1 MIFYLS
7 CTGNTKWAADFLAET
22 TADRLIDMSAEKPC
36 ATYAVLPGER
46 IGFCFPVHG
55 WRPPKLVRD
64 FVRRMHF
71 NFADNAPHFCYALC
85 TAGDTV
91 GEAMKI
97 FKSDLSE
104 CGIHV
109 DSCASLLMP
118 ESYVGLPFM
127 DVDNHANELRK
138 KTQAKTDLQTF
149 AREAAEKKC
158 GINRLHIGHWPRI
171 NSRIIGEVFVRN
183 IITDKHFRVNEG
195 KCLKCGKCIRVCP
208 VHNIATDSN
217 GMPEWLHS
225 GRCLACFAC
234 YHHCPTRAIE
244 YGKRTKRKGQ
254 YYYNKTDEHK
264 TK

>member
-7 CTGNTKWAADFLAET
+7 CTGNTKWAAEILAKAT
-22 TADRLIDMSAEKPC
+22 SDRLIDMSAESHHE
-36 ATYAVLPGER
+36 AYQVLPGER

-64 FVRRMHF
+64 FVHRLCFHF
-71 NFADNAPHFCYALC
+71 TDAATPFCYALC

-127 DVDNHANELRK
+127 DVDTPANELRK
-138 KTQAKTDLQTF
+138 KKQAGTDLKTF
-149 AREAAEKKC
+149 AKEIAEKKR
-158 GINRLHIGHWPRI
+158 GINRLHIGRWPRI
-171 NSRIIGEVFVRN
+171 NSRIIGEVFVRS
-183 IITDKHFRVNEG
+183 IITDKYFKVNED
-195 KCLKCGKCIRVCP
+195 KCLRCGKCAKVCP
-208 VHNIATDSN
+208 MHNIVTDSN
-217 GMPEWLHS
+217 GLPEWLHTN
-225 GRCLACFAC
+225 RCLACFAC
-234 YHHCPTRAIE
+234 YHHCPARAIE
-244 YGKRTKRKGQ
+244 YGRRTKGKGQ
-254 YYYNKTDEHK
+254 YFYRKTDEHK